1 MNHVSRKLLFIL
13 VGATVFFAGCAKKPQ
28 RPDPSATLIGPQG
41 GGAGGLGQGGGLLN
55 PQDLGNYAESGSNL
69 ELRTDGVLDDG
80 FTIRGLLQPVY
91 FDFDSSS
98 VKASERTKLD
108 AAAQYLR
115 ENPQHRLLLE
125 GHCDWRGTAEYNL
138 GLGDRRANA
147 ARQYLGTLGVAANRL
162 ETLSKGSLEA
172 VRNADDAQAGRD
184 RRAELV
190 ILKQ

>member
-1 MNHVSRKLLFIL
+1 MNNVSRKLFFIL
-13 VGATVFFAGCAKKPQ
+13 VSATVFFTGCAKKPL
-28 RPDPSATLIGPQG
+28 RPDPSSTVLGPQSG
-41 GGAGGLGQGGGLLN
+41 GGMLN
-55 PQDLGNYAESGSNL
+55 PQDIGTTTEFGSGL
-69 ELRTDGVLDDG
+69 QVRADGVLDDG

-91 FDFDSSS
+91 FDFDRFDI
-98 VKASERTKLD
+98 KQGERTKLD

-115 ENPQHRLLLE
+115 ENPQHRILLE

-147 ARQYLGTLGVAANRL
+147 AKQYLNTLGVDNSKI

-172 VRNADDAQAGRD
+172 VKNADDTQAGKD